1 MGHVAIQ
8 CTGDPAYFRCGVAG
22 CMEQAT
28 LKDKGRTG
36 GVSRDTH
43 ESCTPH
49 AYSMVYIL
57 VIIVEPLE

>member
-28 LKDKGRTG
+28 LKDKGGTG
-36 GVSRDTH
+36 GGSRDTH

-57 VIIVEPLE
+57 